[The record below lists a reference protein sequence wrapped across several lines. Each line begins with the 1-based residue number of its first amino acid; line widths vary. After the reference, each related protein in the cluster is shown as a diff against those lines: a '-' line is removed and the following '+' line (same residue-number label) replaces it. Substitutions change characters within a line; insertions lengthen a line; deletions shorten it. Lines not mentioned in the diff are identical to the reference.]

1 MMLRYEMKKILNKR
15 LNCALFIAA
24 LLIVVAFGVFSIGSF
39 NFVDANGKT
48 HSGIFAARSLA
59 ADKNRWRG
67 DLTPAKFAEVV
78 ESVKKGKGKAS
89 KLTEDEMYG
98 KTIQSSQDIVET
110 AGRMLKGES
119 SDFDDYSNALLS
131 ANASQVNSIYDIYKE
146 NLLASS
152 KEYGTTPE
160 KERYLTKQ
168 YQKIHTPLYYEAADS
183 WDAMFLYG
191 TTASLILLVI
201 IGIISAGIFS
211 EEFSYKADSVFF
223 SAQYGKTKA
232 TRNKIAAGLITATL
246 VYLIGIGL
254 LSAICFSVEGISGA
268 NTPYQ
273 FEFPY
278 AIYTVSC
285 RQMYGII
292 VLGGY
297 IASLLSASVSMLVA
311 SRTKTIGIAVC
322 IPFLLFC
329 VSPFVGRALPFRT
342 FFTLTPDQLTNIVNC
357 ARIPYIYQIG
367 SVVFSQIPFLI
378 LFYLIIAI
386 LLLPIVYRN
395 YNEAIL

>member
-160 KERYLTKQ
+160 KERYLTK
-168 YQKIHTPLYYEAADS
+168 
-183 WDAMFLYG
+183 
-191 TTASLILLVI
+191 
-201 IGIISAGIFS
+201 
-211 EEFSYKADSVFF
+211 
-223 SAQYGKTKA
+223 
-232 TRNKIAAGLITATL
+232 
-246 VYLIGIGL
+246 
-254 LSAICFSVEGISGA
+254 
-268 NTPYQ
+268 
-273 FEFPY
+273 
-278 AIYTVSC
+278 
-285 RQMYGII
+285 
-292 VLGGY
+292 
-297 IASLLSASVSMLVA
+297 
-311 SRTKTIGIAVC
+311 
-322 IPFLLFC
+322 
-329 VSPFVGRALPFRT
+329 
-342 FFTLTPDQLTNIVNC
+342 
-357 ARIPYIYQIG
+357 
-367 SVVFSQIPFLI
+367 
-378 LFYLIIAI
+378 
-386 LLLPIVYRN
+386 
-395 YNEAIL
+395 

>member
-1 MMLRYEMKKILNKR
+1 MMLKYEMKKILNKR
-15 LNCALFIAA
+15 LNCVLFIAD
-24 LLIVVAFGVFSIGSF
+24 LLIVVVFGAFSIGSF
-39 NFVDANGKT
+39 KFVDTNGKT

-59 ADKNRWRG
+59 TDKNRWQG
-67 DLTPAKFAEVV
+67 DLTPTEFTEVV
-78 ESVKKGKGKAS
+78 KSVKNGKDKAS
-89 KLTEDEMYG
+89 NLTEDEQYG

-131 ANASQVNSIYDIYKE
+131 ANASQVNSIYDIYK
-146 NLLASS
+146 
-152 KEYGTTPE
+152 
-160 KERYLTKQ
+160 
-168 YQKIHTPLYYEAADS
+168 AD
-183 WDAMFLYG
+183 A
-191 TTASLILLVI
+191 I
-201 IGIISAGIFS
+201 
-211 EEFSYKADSVFF
+211 FF
-223 SAQYGKTKA
+223 SSQYGKTKA

-268 NTPYQ
+268 NIPYQ

-285 RQMYGII
+285 GQMYGII

-322 IPFLLFC
+322 MPFLLFC

-395 YNEAIL
+395 YNKAIL